1 MLFRFVKT
9 LKCPLGVCERKFKL
23 WQEAKRKSIERAFG
37 VLQIKFQCLKNPCR
51 KHSLKDAED
60 MVMTCICLHN
70 MMVECRI
77 ENDENE
83 DSSFYQIV
91 DDGSADSD
99 PIESQVDTHFAG
111 NAGQLPTAIANQIAE
126 YRKTFVEYRR
136 VVIEAR
142 WGHLHDKDEHFML
155 TKAICRHLNN

>member
-1 MLFRFVKT
+1 MKT
-9 LKCPLGVCERKFKL
+9 LKCPLGVSERRFKL

-37 VLQIKFQCLKNPCR
+37 VVQIKFQCLKNPCR
-51 KHSLKDAED
+51 KHAIKDAED
-60 MVMTCICLHN
+60 MVMTCILLHN

-91 DDGSADSD
+91 DDGYLSTDSD

-111 NAGQLPTAIANQIAE
+111 NASQLPTAIASQIEE

-136 VVIEAR
+136 VLVEAR
-142 WGHLHDKDEHFML
+142 WGHLHDRDEHFRL